1 MENFEDKPQYQK
13 IPSPTKSFYS
23 VVIKRML
30 DVVLSGIALVVL
42 SPVLLV
48 VAILEVVFHG
58 RPVLYATKRPGKDG
72 KIIKIYKFRSMT
84 DERGADGLLL
94 PENKRLTKF
103 GYFIRKTS
111 LDELPQLWSIFK
123 GDMSII
129 GPRPLLIEYL
139 DLYSPR
145 YAMRQSV
152 KPGLAC
158 VRIQREGLGDTCTWR
173 DQFEN
178 DIYYIENIS
187 FVNDVKMVF
196 AVLKEVIRGSEYRAK
211 DNRVPFDG
219 TNYDETRGKD
229 EIENIVRYDSV
240 TK

>member
-1 MENFEDKPQYQK
+1 MVNFEDAPQYRE
-13 IPSPTKSFYS
+13 IPKPTRTFYS
-23 VVIKRML
+23 IIIKRL
-30 DVVLSGIALVVL
+30 FDLVLSGLALVVL
-42 SPVLLV
+42 SPVFLV
-48 VAILEVVFHG
+48 VVLLELKFHG

-72 KIIKIYKFRSMT
+72 KIIKIHKFRSMT
-84 DERGADGLLL
+84 NERGADGLLL
-94 PENKRLTKF
+94 PEDKRLTKF

-111 LDELPQLWSIFK
+111 IDELPELWSIFK

-139 DLYSPR
+139 DMYSPR

-158 VRIQREGLGDTCTWR
+158 VRICREGMADTWTWR

-178 DIYYIENIS
+178 DIYYIEHIT
-187 FVNDVKMVF
+187 FANDVKMVF
-196 AVLKEVIRGSEYRAK
+196 AVLSEAIKGSEYRAS

-229 EIENIVRYDSV
+229 ELETVLRFDSIV
-240 TK
+240 K